1 MPSKHLSNPY
11 KIRLQ
16 SNSIKIFKNQYK
28 LLKTKH
34 SHQHHFTHKNQAFPT
49 IRSSKNHP
57 LTEPIKSHIANSNIT
72 KQQTHYSHY
81 QSTHLTF
88 ISHTNREVYN
98 IAALLKIYL
107 KEINNMS
114 NMTSTALQVTDF
126 NFYGDNLIALKD
138 NSTGE
143 IYTAINSVLR
153 GIGFTDKD
161 QIRKRRD
168 KWINDI
174 VISKGICV
182 FNIPTSEGVA
192 KNDTP
197 INNQEVYCISQR
209 KLPLALAKINITP
222 KMKQNQPELV
232 SKLELYQDKCAD
244 VLVSVFIDHQ
254 SPAQIQMQPIIDNLS
269 TLTTT
274 LIAINDRLNN
284 LESKIQTSQ
293 PKQLPK
299 KKFSYWSTKMF
310 PKYQLLTDYFNISN
324 RELYKELF
332 RELQNTYPDIDL
344 NQIIDD
350 YCYENHLDTCF
361 TLDAIEHNKEIRTL
375 YETMVDNLL
384 AKYNL
389 TENLSNVKYKTIFD
403 N

>member
-1 MPSKHLSNPY
+1 MTNT
-11 KIRLQ
+11 
-16 SNSIKIFKNQYK
+16 NNQ
-28 LLKTKH
+28 
-34 SHQHHFTHKNQAFPT
+34 N
-49 IRSSKNHP
+49 
-57 LTEPIKSHIANSNIT
+57 
-72 KQQTHYSHY
+72 
-81 QSTHLTF
+81 
-88 ISHTNREVYN
+88 
-98 IAALLKIYL
+98 
-107 KEINNMS
+107 
-114 NMTSTALQVTDF
+114 TALQVTNFD
-126 NFYGDNLIALKD
+126 FYGDNLIALQD
-138 NSTGE
+138 NATGE

-168 KWINDI
+168 KWINDV
-174 VISKGICV
+174 VISKGV
-182 FNIPTSEGVA
+182 VKFNIPTQEVVA
-192 KNDTP
+192 KNDTTLFD
-197 INNQEVYCISQR
+197 EKETYCISQH

-244 VLVSVFIDHQ
+244 VLASVFIDHK
-254 SPAQIQMQPIIDNLS
+254 SPAQIQMQPIIDTLS

-274 LIAINDRLNN
+274 LITINDRLNN

-293 PKQLPK
+293 LKQLPN

-389 TENLSNVKYKTIFD
+389 TENLSDTKYKTIFD
-403 N
+403 NQ

>member
-1 MPSKHLSNPY
+1 MFFAIPTSLKITIFYPKIPSNPY
-11 KIRLQ
+11 KIRLK

-49 IRSSKNHP
+49 IRSFKNYP
-57 LTEPIKSHIANSNIT
+57 LTEPIKSHITNPKIFA
-72 KQQTHYSHY
+72 
-81 QSTHLTF
+81 L

-143 IYTAINSVLR
+143 IYTAITHILR
-153 GIGFTDKD
+153 GIGFIDSQIEYQQSKMLKD
-161 QIRKRRD
+161 ELIKSHTL
-168 KWINDI
+168 KF
-174 VISKGICV
+174 S
-182 FNIPTSEGVA
+182 GVEL
-192 KNDTP
+192 NMP
-197 INNQEVYCISQR
+197 SVNEIWCISQR

-222 KMKQNQPELV
+222 KMKKNQPTLSE
-232 SKLELYQDKCAD
+232 KLLRYQDKCAD
-244 VLVSVFIDHQ
+244 VLASVFIDHK
-254 SPAQIQMQPIIDNLS
+254 SPVQIQMQPIIDTLS

-274 LIAINDRLNN
+274 LITINDRLNN

-389 TENLSNVKYKTIFD
+389 TDNLSDTKYKTIFD
-403 N
+403 NQ